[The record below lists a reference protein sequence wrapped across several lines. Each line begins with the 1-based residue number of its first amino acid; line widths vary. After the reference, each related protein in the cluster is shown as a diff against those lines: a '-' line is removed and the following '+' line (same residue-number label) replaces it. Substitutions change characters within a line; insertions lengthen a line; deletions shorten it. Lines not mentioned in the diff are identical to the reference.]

1 MTIVDVRLSRIALRK
16 KVTKPTCNMI
26 RVLSITS
33 KFKMYNK
40 LKRKPAIEYQNKQAF
55 NTNQKISDSYDYDS
69 CERFFMW

>member
-1 MTIVDVRLSRIALRK
+1 
-16 KVTKPTCNMI
+16 MI